1 MRELK
6 FRIWD
11 KKNKTFI
18 YDWDASLK
26 SLAIS
31 LTGLV
36 YHGGY
41 DDVLPEND
49 YDIQQYTGTEDK
61 NGVSIYE
68 GDIVKYYF
76 DDPKAN
82 FVDLVAWEHY
92 GWRLIHFDGIESGS
106 NTFIPLSTMEVVGN
120 ILENKE
126 LLNL

>member
-1 MRELK
+1 MKKK

-11 KKNKTFI
+11 KLKRNEQLLIDNLGKIFVIDEACGQANK
-18 YDWDASLK
+18 A
-26 SLAIS
+26 
-31 LTGLV
+31 
-36 YHGGY
+36 
-41 DDVLPEND
+41 DDQEN
-49 YDIQQYTGTEDK
+49 YVIQQYVGAEDK

-76 DDPKAN
+76 DDPRAN

-106 NTFIPLSTMEVVGN
+106 WPFTPLPTMEVVGN
-120 ILENKE
+120 ISENKE

>member
-1 MRELK
+1 MKKK

-11 KKNKTFI
+11 KLSEKYI
-18 YDWDASLK
+18 YPDKGYQGHFVIDLNGCFHNLQNGS
-26 SLAIS
+26 
-31 LTGLV
+31 
-36 YHGGY
+36 GG
-41 DDVLPEND
+41 DECIV
-49 YDIQQYTGTEDK
+49 QQYVGAEDK

-76 DDPKAN
+76 DDPREN

-92 GWRLIHFDGIESGS
+92 GWRLIHFDGIESGL

>member
-1 MRELK
+1 MK
-6 FRIWD
+6 KNFRIWD
-11 KKNKTFI
+11 KLQRNEQLLIDNLGKIFVIDEACGQANE
-18 YDWDASLK
+18 A
-26 SLAIS
+26 
-31 LTGLV
+31 
-36 YHGGY
+36 
-41 DDVLPEND
+41 DDQEN
-49 YDIQQYTGTEDK
+49 YVIQQYVGAEDK

-76 DDPKAN
+76 DDPRAN

-126 LLNL
+126 LLNQ

>member
-1 MRELK
+1 MK
-6 FRIWD
+6 KNFRIWD
-11 KKNKTFI
+11 K
-18 YDWDASLK
+18 LK
-26 SLAIS
+26 RNEQLLIDNLGKIFVIDEAC
-31 LTGLV
+31 GQANEA
-36 YHGGY
+36 
-41 DDVLPEND
+41 DDQEN
-49 YDIQQYTGTEDK
+49 YVIQQYVGAEDK

>member
-1 MRELK
+1 MK
-6 FRIWD
+6 KNFRIWD
-11 KKNKTFI
+11 K
-18 YDWDASLK
+18 LK
-26 SLAIS
+26 RNEKLLIDNLGKIFVIDEAC
-31 LTGLV
+31 GQANEA
-36 YHGGY
+36 
-41 DDVLPEND
+41 DDQEN
-49 YDIQQYTGTEDK
+49 YVIQQYVGAEDK

-76 DDPKAN
+76 DDPRAN

>member
-1 MRELK
+1 MKKK

-11 KKNKTFI
+11 KLSEKYI
-18 YDWDASLK
+18 YPDKGYQGHFVIDLNGCFHNLQNGS
-26 SLAIS
+26 
-31 LTGLV
+31 
-36 YHGGY
+36 GG
-41 DDVLPEND
+41 DECI
-49 YDIQQYTGTEDK
+49 IQQYVGAEDK

>member
-1 MRELK
+1 MKKK

-11 KKNKTFI
+11 KLSEKYI
-18 YDWDASLK
+18 YPDKGYQGHFVIDLNGCFHNLQNGS
-26 SLAIS
+26 
-31 LTGLV
+31 
-36 YHGGY
+36 GG
-41 DDVLPEND
+41 DECIV
-49 YDIQQYTGTEDK
+49 QQYVGAEDK

-82 FVDLVAWEHY
+82 FVDLVAWEHN
-92 GWRLIHFDGIESGS
+92 GWVLIDFDGIESS
-106 NTFIPLSTMEVVGN
+106 SWPFTPLPTMEVVGN

>member
-1 MRELK
+1 MK
-6 FRIWD
+6 KNFRIWD
-11 KKNKTFI
+11 K
-18 YDWDASLK
+18 LK
-26 SLAIS
+26 RNEQLLIDNLGKIFVIDEAC
-31 LTGLV
+31 GQANEA
-36 YHGGY
+36 
-41 DDVLPEND
+41 DDQEN
-49 YDIQQYTGTEDK
+49 YVIQQYVGAEDK

-76 DDPKAN
+76 DDPRAN

-120 ILENKE
+120 ILENIE